1 MNRVPCRGC
10 GRPIVFGTLPNGKRV
25 PLDPSAPV
33 YAVSE
38 DGTCDRVQGV
48 MVSHF
53 STCSKANDFSASKR
67 GSDPDDATP

>member
-1 MNRVPCRGC
+1 MNRVPCGGC
-10 GRPIVFGTLPNGKRV
+10 GKQIVFGTLPNGKRV

-33 YAVSE
+33 YSVAE

-53 STCSKANDFSASKR
+53 ATCSHANDFSASKR
-67 GSDPDDATP
+67 RGEEPDAP